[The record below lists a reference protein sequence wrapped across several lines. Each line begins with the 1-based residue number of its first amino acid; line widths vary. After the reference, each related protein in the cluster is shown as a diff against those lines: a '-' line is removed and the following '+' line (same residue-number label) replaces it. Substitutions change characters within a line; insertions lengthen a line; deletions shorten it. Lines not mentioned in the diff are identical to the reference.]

1 MPSEVFPIPVDR
13 IHLYEHNP
21 RHGEITDPEEII
33 EYLLEDEQ
41 VYELAK
47 SIAEHST
54 NPLELLGVVDITPKG
69 AKEPLYEVWEGNRR
83 VCAVML
89 LNDPDL
95 APPKWRKRFRKLS
108 DDIEPIEAIEG
119 RSFDDHDELRFWMRN
134 IHNGMQDGR
143 GRKDWGPDEQH
154 RDNPSRKNAIAF
166 QLLEFAEDNGLITRS
181 DRKGKLTTLQR
192 FVEKP
197 TMRDVFGV
205 DDSDPEGVQFLRNSQ
220 DLEALIAVLVD
231 DLHSG
236 KINSRANDE
245 DIAKYASEIEERAGV
260 EELEEDEDGQDD
272 TDQTNPAPAPSPLP
286 PYVPWPRASNKI
298 KRSNDL
304 VKVLNKLDADK
315 LIGLYSSLT
324 KVSANTNTQL
334 IAIGAWAFIE
344 SAAKLCGA
352 GDSSSFPD
360 FFTKGKNGRMAEYGV
375 EQRQAGVVHEALV
388 RLSRGGNT
396 TKHDAIGGTFDHRQI
411 MNDMKVV
418 TPMLVLALNKQ
429 VKE

>member
-21 RHGEITDPEEII
+21 RHGEITDPAEII

-47 SIAEHST
+47 SIAERHT
-54 NPLELLGVVDITPKG
+54 NPLELLGVVDITPKR

-108 DDIEPIEAIEG
+108 DNVEPIETIDG
-119 RSFDDHDELRFWMRN
+119 RIFDDHDELRFWIRN

-166 QLLEFAEDNGLITRS
+166 QLLEFAEEKSLITRS

-197 TMRDVFGV
+197 TMRDVLGV
-205 DDSDPEGVQFLRNSQ
+205 DDSDPENVRFRRDDH
-220 DLEALIAVLVD
+220 DLDALVSVFVE
-231 DLHSG
+231 DLLSG
-236 KINSRANDE
+236 EINSRANDE

-260 EELEEDEDGQDD
+260 EELREDGDD
-272 TDQTNPAPAPSPLP
+272 QADGGQSAPTPAPGPAPTPL
-286 PYVPWPRASNKI
+286 PRASNKI
-298 KRSNDL
+298 KRSNEL

-334 IAIGAWAFIE
+334 IAVGVWAFIE
-344 SAAKLCGA
+344 STAKLCGA
-352 GDSSSFPD
+352 NETTSFAD
-360 FFTKGKNGRMAEYGV
+360 FFTKGKSGRMAGYGV
-375 EQRQAGVVHEALV
+375 EQRQAGVIHDALV

-396 TKHDAIGGTFDHRQI
+396 TKHDAISGTFDHRQI
-411 MNDMKVV
+411 MNDMKVI
-418 TPMLVLALNKQ
+418 TPMLVFALKKQ

>member
-1 MPSEVFPIPVDR
+1 MSSKVFPIPVDR
-13 IHLYEHNP
+13 IHLYERNP
-21 RHGEITDPEEII
+21 RHGEITDPQEII

-47 SIAEHST
+47 SVAEHST

-83 VCAVML
+83 ACAVML

-108 DDIEPIEAIEG
+108 DAIEPIETIEG
-119 RSFDDHDELRFWMRN
+119 RSFEDHGELRFWMRN

-166 QLLEFAEDNGLITRS
+166 HLLELAEDKGLITRS

-197 TMRDVFGV
+197 TMRDVLGV
-205 DDSDPEGVQFLRNSQ
+205 DDSDPENVRFRR
-220 DLEALIAVLVD
+220 DDDDMDALVAVLTD
-231 DLHSG
+231 DLLSG
-236 KINSRANDE
+236 DIGSRANDE

-260 EELEEDEDGQDD
+260 KELPEDGDD
-272 TDQTNPAPAPSPLP
+272 QPDDGQPDPTPAPSPTP
-286 PYVPWPRASNKI
+286 TPTPWPRASNKI
-298 KRSNDL
+298 KRFNEL
-304 VKVLNKLDADK
+304 VKVLNKLEADK

-334 IAIGAWAFIE
+334 IAVGVWAFIE
-344 SAAKLCGA
+344 STAKICGA
-352 GDSSSFPD
+352 NDPTSFAD
-360 FFTKGKNGRMAEYGV
+360 FFTKGKSGRMAGYGV
-375 EQRQAGVVHEALV
+375 EQRQAGVIHDALV

-396 TKHDAIGGTFDHRQI
+396 TKHDATSGTFDHRQI
-411 MNDMKVV
+411 MNDMKVI